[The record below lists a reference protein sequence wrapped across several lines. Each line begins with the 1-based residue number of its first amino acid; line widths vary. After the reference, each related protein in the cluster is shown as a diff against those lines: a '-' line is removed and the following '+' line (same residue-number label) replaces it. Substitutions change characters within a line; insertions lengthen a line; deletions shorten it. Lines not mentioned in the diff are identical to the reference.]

1 MPLPPYIR
9 RRSFIGF
16 SLATTVDSIING
28 QSPALAGVDDS
39 TNPPWMRGGLPYNAP
54 PFDRIVDSD
63 LRPAILAAIA
73 RQRQQVEAVA
83 GNPRQPSFEN
93 TLAALERA
101 TAPLDCL
108 KRLLATLVST
118 NANEALEAV
127 QTELAPAL
135 QSSEDTIYFHEALF
149 HRIRLL
155 HQQRKSLGLDAA
167 SEFLLETTYDD
178 FVRNGAALSVS
189 EKASLSSLNEQIAI
203 LTVEFEQRLRLG
215 RNASAVAV
223 RDRSELDG
231 LDEAEIAAAEVAGSR
246 LGSARYLLELR
257 NTTQQAQ
264 FAKLKNRS
272 LRRQILS
279 TSEARGNN
287 AGPFDQRDLISDLAW
302 LRAQKAKLLG
312 FRSFAA
318 YTLAAQVAKS
328 PEAATDLLRRVVPL
342 AMAKVRAQVQELQA
356 LIDHDGG
363 GFQLAAYDWPFY
375 AERLRQQRYASD
387 DEAIRPFFE
396 LDRVLRDGVFLMA
409 ARLYGLSFRERHDIP
424 VYHSDVRTFE
434 LLGEQD
440 GPLGLLYADFFS
452 RPNKQGGAWCNNMLP
467 PSEELGQKPVMIC
480 VTNFTKPLPG
490 EPALLRMQDVFTI
503 FHEFGHALHT
513 SLSVQRFYSQ
523 NGFSMPTDVV
533 EFPSQFSERLAL
545 EPGVIDHYARHYQ
558 TGEPL
563 AREVVDR
570 LRDCIKFDK
579 AYETTE
585 YLASA
590 LLDLAW
596 HSLPADAPRQSS
608 DWLEETALSD
618 NSIRIAEVPPVY
630 KSTYFAHIWSGG
642 YEANYYSY
650 LWAQVLAEDA
660 FAWFGEHGGL
670 TRSNG
675 ERFRDL
681 LLSRGYTAD
690 PMELYRSFRG
700 RDPDAKFLLRSLGL
714 TQSL

>member
-1 MPLPPYIR
+1 M
-9 RRSFIGF
+9 
-16 SLATTVDSIING
+16 T
-28 QSPALAGVDDS
+28 
-39 TNPPWMRGGLPYNAP
+39 
-54 PFDRIVDSD
+54 
-63 LRPAILAAIA
+63 AIT
-73 RQRQQVEAVA
+73 RQRQQIEAIA
-83 GNPRQPSFEN
+83 RSPRQPSFEN

-108 KRLLATLVST
+108 KRILAILVSA
-118 NANEALEAV
+118 NANETLEAV

-135 QSSEDTIYFHEALF
+135 QASQDAIYLHEALF
-149 HRIRLL
+149 DRIRRL
-155 HQQRKSLGLDAA
+155 HEQRKNLNLDPA
-167 SEFLLETTYDD
+167 SGFLLERTYDD
-178 FVRNGAALSVS
+178 FVRNGAALPAS
-189 EKASLSSLNEQIAI
+189 EKASLSSLNEQIAV
-203 LTVEFEQRLRLG
+203 LTVEFEQRLRPG

-223 RDRSELDG
+223 QDRSELDG
-231 LDEAEIAAAEVAGSR
+231 LDEAEIAAAEAAGSR

-257 NTTQQAQ
+257 STTQQPQ
-264 FAKLKNRS
+264 FAKLKSRG
-272 LRRQILS
+272 LRRKILPA
-279 TSEARGNN
+279 SEARGNSV
-287 AGPFDQRDLISDLAW
+287 GPFDQRDLISGLAW

-318 YTLAAQVAKS
+318 YMLAAQVARS

-342 AMAKVRAQVQELQA
+342 ATAKVPDQVQELQA
-356 LIDHDGG
+356 LIDHDSG
-363 GFQLAAYDWPFY
+363 GFQLEAYDWPFY
-375 AERLRQQRYASD
+375 VERLRQQRYASD

-396 LDRVLRDGVFLMA
+396 LDRVRRDGVFLVA
-409 ARLYGLSFRERHDIP
+409 ARLYGLSFRERHDVP

-440 GPLGLLYADFFS
+440 HPLGLLDADFFS
-452 RPNKQGGAWCNNMLP
+452 RPNKQGGAWCNNLLP
-467 PSEELGQKPVMIC
+467 PSRELGQKPVMIC
-480 VTNFTKPLPG
+480 VTNFVKPLAG
-490 EPALLRMQDVFTI
+490 EPALLRMQDVLAI

-523 NGFSMPTDVV
+523 NGFSMPPDAI
-533 EFPSQFSERLAL
+533 EFPSQFNERLAL
-545 EPGVIDHYARHYQ
+545 EPDVIDHYARHYK

-563 AREVVDR
+563 AREVVGR
-570 LRDCIKFDK
+570 LRDWIKFDK

-596 HSLPADAPRQSS
+596 HSLPADASKQSS
-608 DWLEETALSD
+608 DRFEETALSA
-618 NSIRIAEVPPVY
+618 NSITIAEVPPVY

-660 FAWFGEHGGL
+660 FAWFEEHGGL

-700 RDPDAKFLLRSLGL
+700 REPDARFLLRTLGL